1 LTALLEFGS
10 FARNRDYLPLSQDQI
25 LEIIE
30 NGPDENETYGIDG
43 EMMTLIEARALI
55 AEFDQYEEMAIDHL
69 HTMQQFFP
77 DLTWSDLTT
86 QDY

>member
-1 LTALLEFGS
+1 
-10 FARNRDYLPLSQDQI
+10 
-25 LEIIE
+25 
-30 NGPDENETYGIDG
+30 
-43 EMMTLIEARALI
+43 MMTLIEARALI